1 MFQKL
6 TKFPIYSMI
15 NLTSRVYWPFEGMRS
30 KLMMSS
36 KQTDHL
42 FHMVLVID
50 ACFLIYNL
58 SWNSKKRQQNQTL
71 YYYIYTKK
79 CCVMSLNDEHPV
91 FQVPPWHSGTFARFH
106 DERHTWP
113 WWMVDTPLIHPKK
126 KGRYRGRFVALLHV
140 LIHTYKVCIYIYHM
154 IYR

>member
-36 KQTDHL
+36 KRTDHL

-71 YYYIYTKK
+71 YYYIYIYQEILRQWPSWWASSISGPTMALWHLCPLSWWKAHLTLVDGGYMAGTGGDSYLCYMCYIYK
-79 CCVMSLNDEHPV
+79 CIRC
-91 FQVPPWHSGTFARFH
+91 
-106 DERHTWP
+106 
-113 WWMVDTPLIHPKK
+113 
-126 KGRYRGRFVALLHV
+126 
-140 LIHTYKVCIYIYHM
+140 TYIYISYD
-154 IYR
+154 I